1 MYIRKIVYIPLTL
14 IGLVYTQSIYNA
26 YGLGL
31 SRTSFN
37 TAVSG
42 AGSIGLVPT
51 FHPGVSMENSA
62 TWPGLNF
69 SYINSSF
76 GNQLFGNEI
85 NDSKNQSAGFTNI
98 QFIVPIGE
106 RFGFGLSLKPIN
118 DHNSFFKTDTTKFSP
133 LFVVTLSWH
142 LASML
147 AGPIIKGDQGMAQAK
162 RCAEIMQGYLI
173 TAKQQ
178 DSLHRDI
185 TVEHIVPW
193 TSGR

>member
-1 MYIRKIVYIPLTL
+1 MIYKKVTYFITIILL
-14 IGLVYTQSIYNA
+14 CLVYTQSIYNS

-51 FHPGVSMENSA
+51 FHPGVSLENSA

-85 NDSKNQSAGFTNI
+85 NNTKTIMKLLKDYDSSSDTNKKESNCGGVAI
-98 QFIVPIGE
+98 F
-106 RFGFGLSLKPIN
+106 L
-118 DHNSFFKTDTTKFSP
+118 P
-133 LFVVTLSWH
+133 LFFEFVTFSFKILILS
-142 LASML
+142 SF
-147 AGPIIKGDQGMAQAK
+147 
-162 RCAEIMQGYLI
+162 
-173 TAKQQ
+173 
-178 DSLHRDI
+178 
-185 TVEHIVPW
+185 
-193 TSGR
+193 